1 MKKPLI
7 AIFGSLENGYD
18 MVRIHYAKAITYHG
32 GVPFLVTMYQKKD
45 SLKQLIELSDGFMF
59 AGGIDVNPKA
69 YGEDPINDTIEIC
82 LPRDKIE
89 FMALPMILETKKPIL
104 SICRGIQS
112 NNVALGGTLYQDI
125 PTQCPSDIAHRQ
137 KPMGQIDTH
146 KIYIEKDSKLFDIIG
161 SESVEV
167 NSFHHQSLKDVA
179 KAFTVTAKSPDGI
192 IEAVEDRNHPY
203 FIGVQWHP
211 EFTYDTSNTSVK
223 LFKSFIDACKKQ

>member
-18 MVRIHYAKAITYHG
+18 MVRIHYAKAVTHHG
-32 GVPFLVTMYQKKD
+32 GVPFLVTMYQTEEN
-45 SLKQLIELSDGFMF
+45 LKQLIELSDGFMF
-59 AGGIDVNPKA
+59 AGGIDVDPKA
-69 YGEDPINDTIEIC
+69 YGEEPINDTVDTC
-82 LPRDKIE
+82 PDRDKLE
-89 FMALPMILETKKPIL
+89 FEALPLILETKKPIL

-137 KPMGQIDTH
+137 KEAGEFDTH
-146 KIYIEKDSKLFDIIG
+146 EVRIDKSSRLFEIIG
-161 SESVEV
+161 DETVKT

-192 IEAVEDRNHPY
+192 IEAVEDSQHPY

-211 EFTYDTSNTSVK
+211 EFTYETSSTSAK